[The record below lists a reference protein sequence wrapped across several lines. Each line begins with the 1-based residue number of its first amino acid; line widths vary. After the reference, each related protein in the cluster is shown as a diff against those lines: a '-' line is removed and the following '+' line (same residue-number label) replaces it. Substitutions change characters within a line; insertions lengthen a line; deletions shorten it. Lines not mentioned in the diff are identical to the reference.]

1 MREILSTTNL
11 SLVESLLIAL
21 EAEGIEAHTTN
32 ENAADLPFNPIH
44 VFVVNDRDYYRAFNV
59 VRSVRLAAEPGL
71 SARRQRR
78 AIHLLVLALVGVIA
92 LLCAEAL
99 ARLHRRSA

>member
-1 MREILSTTNL
+1 LREILSTTNL

-21 EAEGIEAHTTN
+21 EAEGIEAHT
-32 ENAADLPFNPIH
+32 
-44 VFVVNDRDYYRAFNV
+44 
-59 VRSVRLAAEPGL
+59 EPGL